1 MFGDNEH
8 NPCEL
13 NIDCWKALNTLDS
26 STVGVSRNDLNKL
39 MAIWTAAGAKM

>member
-26 STVGVSRNDLNKL
+26 STVGLSRNEFNIFLS
-39 MAIWTAAGAKM
+39 IWGACGAKM